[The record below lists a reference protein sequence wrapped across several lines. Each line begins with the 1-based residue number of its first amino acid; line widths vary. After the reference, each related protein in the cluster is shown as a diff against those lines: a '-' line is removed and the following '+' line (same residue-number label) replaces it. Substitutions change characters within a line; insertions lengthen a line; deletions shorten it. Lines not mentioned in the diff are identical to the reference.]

1 MLRSTK
7 LVKSRALSDVPCFEA
22 WVTRFLYLLGS
33 ALFCPVSISCRATV
47 GVLDC
52 MAFLPHCVQN
62 GVVTVIPHCPQIEDF

>member
-1 MLRSTK
+1 
-7 LVKSRALSDVPCFEA
+7 
-22 WVTRFLYLLGS
+22 VTRFLSLLGS